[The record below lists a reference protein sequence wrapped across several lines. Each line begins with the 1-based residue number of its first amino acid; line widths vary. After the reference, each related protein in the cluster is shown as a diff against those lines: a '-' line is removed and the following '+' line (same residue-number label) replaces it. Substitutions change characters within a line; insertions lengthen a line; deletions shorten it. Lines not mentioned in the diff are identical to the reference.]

1 MKVTTHLKSLL
12 DESLKTNLSSVSA
25 QENDRYERTFSRIV
39 REDELINHRMV
50 WLLTSQSILFGAYA
64 LQKPSPSQSIIVQ
77 LIPWVALSLCLL
89 IYTSIIAAVLATY
102 CFRKEFSKEFPHVHI
117 SGPPLTHLLGLVSPL
132 LLPLVFIGVWVW
144 ILLI

>member
-50 WLLTSQSILFGAYA
+50 
-64 LQKPSPSQSIIVQ
+64 
-77 LIPWVALSLCLL
+77 
-89 IYTSIIAAVLATY
+89 
-102 CFRKEFSKEFPHVHI
+102 
-117 SGPPLTHLLGLVSPL
+117 
-132 LLPLVFIGVWVW
+132 
-144 ILLI
+144 

>member
-64 LQKPSPSQSIIVQ
+64 LQKPSPFKQADYIIV
-77 LIPWVALSLCLL
+77 ICLL
-89 IYTSIIAAVLATY
+89 VVLTAHDN
-102 CFRKEFSKEFPHVHI
+102 KISKRA
-117 SGPPLTHLLGLVSPL
+117 HLM
-132 LLPLVFIGVWVW
+132 
-144 ILLI
+144 